1 MKPSEK
7 NNIEIKFTKFIPFGN
22 YFAMMWKGDVLIK
35 NKDKDKWNNIK
46 DSINGKEY
54 INHEK
59 IHLKQ
64 AVSTNDSWFVY
75 YLKYCIKYIKN
86 LPIIYSFDFPYKF
99 ISFEMEAY
107 ANEDKLDYLNG
118 KEKTEEWK
126 KYDKISLK
134 DKRKYWK
141 LYKEIRKE
149 KIIGFGDFI
158 NEFIK
163 I

>member
-1 MKPSEK
+1 
-7 NNIEIKFTKFIPFGN
+7 
-22 YFAMMWKGDVLIK
+22 
-35 NKDKDKWNNIK
+35 
-46 DSINGKEY
+46 
-54 INHEK
+54 
-59 IHLKQ
+59 
-64 AVSTNDSWFVY
+64 
-75 YLKYCIKYIKN
+75 
-86 LPIIYSFDFPYKF
+86 
-99 ISFEMEAY
+99 MEAY
-107 ANEDKLDYLNG
+107 ANEDNLDYLNG

>member
-64 AVSTNDSWFVY
+64 AVSTNDSWFNY
-75 YLKYCIKYIKN
+75 YLIYVFMYIKN
-86 LPIIYSFDFPYKF
+86 LPIIFGFDFPYKF
-99 ISFEMEAY
+99 IAFEMEAY
-107 ANEDKLDYLNG
+107 ANEDNLQYLDN
-118 KEKTEEWK
+118 KEKTEEWR
-126 KYDKISLK
+126 KYNKLSLK

>member
-64 AVSTNDSWFVY
+64 AVSTNDSWFNY
-75 YLKYCIKYIKN
+75 YLIYVFMYIRN
-86 LPIIYSFDFPYKF
+86 LPIIFGFDFPYKF
-99 ISFEMEAY
+99 IAFEMEAY
-107 ANEDKLDYLNG
+107 ANEDNLQYLDN
-118 KEKTEEWK
+118 KEKTEEWR
-126 KYDKISLK
+126 KYNKLSLK